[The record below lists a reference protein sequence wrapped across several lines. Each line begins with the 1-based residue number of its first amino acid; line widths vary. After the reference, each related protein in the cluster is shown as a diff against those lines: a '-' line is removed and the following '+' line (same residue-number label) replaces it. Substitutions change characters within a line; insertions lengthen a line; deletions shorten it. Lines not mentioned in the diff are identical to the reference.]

1 MGGRSKG
8 LSFALNTTHKVPPMV
23 RQTTIKTKGGTLM
36 GRFKKLSHTIYE
48 CKYHVVWIPKY
59 RHRVM
64 TGELQQYIAS
74 MLKRLCDWKRLEILE
89 MNVQPEH
96 VHLAMDIPPNFAVS
110 QVMGFLKG
118 KTALR
123 IFDKFP
129 QLRKR
134 YWTKHFWSPG
144 YCVSTI
150 GLDEEQICK
159 YVRWQQK
166 KDQEN
171 DNQPNLFNQ

>member
-1 MGGRSKG
+1 MS
-8 LSFALNTTHKVPPMV
+8 
-23 RQTTIKTKGGTLM
+23 
-36 GRFKKLSHTIYE
+36 RFKKLSHTIYE
-48 CKYHVVWIPKY
+48 CKYHAVWIPKY

-64 TGELQQYIAS
+64 TGDVQQYVHS
-74 MLKRLCDWKRLEILE
+74 MLRRLCEWKRLEILE
-89 MNVQPEH
+89 LNVQPEH
-96 VHLAMDIPPNFAVS
+96 VHMVIEVPPNFAVS

-129 QLRKR
+129 HLRKR

-144 YCVSTI
+144 YCVTTV
-150 GLDEEQICK
+150 GLDEEQVCK

-166 KDQEN
+166 KDQER
-171 DNQPNLFNQ
+171 DEAQPTLFTN